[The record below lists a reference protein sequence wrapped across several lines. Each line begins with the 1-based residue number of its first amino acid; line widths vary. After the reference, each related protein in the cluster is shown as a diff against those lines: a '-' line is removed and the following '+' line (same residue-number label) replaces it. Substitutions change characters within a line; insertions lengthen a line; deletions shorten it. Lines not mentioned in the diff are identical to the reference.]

1 VVGSAKDGA
10 ARAVVLSA
18 VGDVQVA
25 QANPETAFALVRE
38 ELAGADVLFGNSEGA
53 YSETTERCPT
63 SWSWEVVHPRGVA
76 ALSGAGFDVMS
87 VANNHAM
94 DAGYS
99 GLLDTIEHLTDAG
112 IATVGAG
119 ADIAAARRPVVFER
133 NGLSVGV
140 LAYTCVYPPGFE
152 ARTSRPGCATLAVHS
167 IYRGEQAQHGTRP
180 VVLTVV
186 DPREKLAVL
195 EDVRRLRE
203 QVDVLAVSVH
213 WGIHCMPA
221 ELADYE
227 RELAH
232 SLIDNGADVVLGH
245 HQHILKGVEIYR
257 GKPIFY
263 GLGHFLMGDGF
274 KDRVEGSPYAAEAMA
289 PYLPFYG
296 DYLGAEWHPEARR
309 TVIAE
314 CRFGADGAIE
324 ATMTPCLLPPEDP
337 RPRALKPVDAEYG
350 VVLEYLRDITARAEL
365 NARLEPRGER
375 IAVLGPGQPAADAL
389 MPRSGH
395 RPQEA
400 SAR

>member
-1 VVGSAKDGA
+1 VRDVGHGGA
-10 ARAVVLSA
+10 GPLRLSG

-25 QANPETAFALVRE
+25 QANPDTAFELVRE

-53 YSETTERCPT
+53 YSETSERCPT

-76 ALSGAGFDVMS
+76 AVSEAGFDVMS
-87 VANNHAM
+87 LANNHVM

-99 GLLDTIEHLTDAG
+99 GLKDTIDHLTTAG

-119 ADIAAARRPVVFER
+119 ADIATARRPLLLER
-133 NGLSVGV
+133 EGRTIAF

-152 ARTSRPGCATLAVHS
+152 ARSSRPGCATVTVHS
-167 IYRGEQAQHGTRP
+167 VYRGEQAQHGTRP
-180 VVLTVV
+180 VVLTIV
-186 DPREKLAVL
+186 DPREKRSVL

-203 QVDVLAVSVH
+203 RVDVLVVSVH
-213 WGIHCMPA
+213 WGIHCVPA
-221 ELADYE
+221 QLADYE
-227 RELAH
+227 RELGQ
-232 SLIDNGADVVLGH
+232 SLIDNGADVILGH
-245 HQHILKGVEIYR
+245 HQHILKGIEIYR

-309 TVIAE
+309 TVIAH
-314 CRFGADGAIE
+314 CLFDDGGGVE
-324 ATMTPCLLPPEDP
+324 ASVTPCLLPREDP
-337 RPRALKPVDAEYG
+337 RPRAVRPDEPEF
-350 VVLEYLRDITARAEL
+350 VVALDYLGDITARAGLDTRYEV
-365 NARLEPRGER
+365 RGQR
-375 IAVLGPGQPAADAL
+375 IAAL
-389 MPRSGH
+389 SPERKHVALTLRSDRH
-395 RPQEA
+395 RPAA

>member
-1 VVGSAKDGA
+1 VGNPTDGA

-25 QANPETAFALVRE
+25 QADPDAAFALVRD
-38 ELAGADVLFGNSEGA
+38 ELARADVLFGNSEGA
-53 YSETTERCPT
+53 YSETAERCPT

-76 ALSGAGFDVMS
+76 ALSGARFNVMS

-94 DAGYS
+94 DAGYT
-99 GLLDTIEHLTDAG
+99 GLLDTIEHLTSAG

-119 ADIAAARRPVVFER
+119 ADIAAARRPVIIER
-133 NGLSVGV
+133 QGLTVGF

-152 ARTSRPGCATLAVHS
+152 ARVSRPGCATVTVHS
-167 IYRGEQAQHGTRP
+167 VYRGEQAQHGTRP
-180 VVLTVV
+180 VVLTMV
-186 DPREKLAVL
+186 DPREKLALL

-221 ELADYE
+221 ELTDYE
-227 RELAH
+227 RELGHA
-232 SLIDNGADVVLGH
+232 LVDNGADVILGH
-245 HQHILKGVEIYR
+245 HQHILKGIELYR

-289 PYLPFYG
+289 PYRPFYG
-296 DYLGAEWHPEARR
+296 EYLGAEWHPEARR
-309 TVIAE
+309 TVIAH
-314 CRFGADGAIE
+314 CRIGAGGAVE
-324 ATMTPCLLPPEDP
+324 ASVTPCLLPAEDP
-337 RPRALKPVDAEYG
+337 RPRALEPGDMEFG
-350 VVLEYLRDITARAEL
+350 VVLDYLKDITTRAGL
-365 NARLEPRGER
+365 NARFEAHGAS
-375 IAVLGPGQPAADAL
+375 IAVLPGDQLDSATLTP
-389 MPRSGH
+389 PSGRH
-395 RPQEA
+395 RPAA